1 MTNQDVMQVAIKLA
15 NKYNEAWKEQRER
28 LETFYYD
35 TSRFL
40 KSLITEM
47 DGDLATLKHR
57 RVHGDVIKMFGDI
70 AHELTDLYVAI
81 DPEHPYAGM
90 EKLVSWAESK
100 PTKIKLDNLQFLIKE
115 YLKKTKPD
123 VEQTHHLKHTAVDSI
138 RKLMVII
145 PKLRSFMTAHPLLPD
160 PRSVSTVPP
169 PLKIDKELIS
179 LGPEDATKEFPVGS
193 FDVPAQ

>member
-15 NKYNEAWKEQRER
+15 NKYNEAWKEQRAR

-40 KSLITEM
+40 KALITEM

-57 RVHGDVIKMFGDI
+57 QVHGDVTKMFADI
-70 AHELTDLYVAI
+70 AHQLTDLYVDI
-81 DPEHPYAGM
+81 DPEHPYTGM
-90 EKLVSWAESK
+90 ARLVNWVESK

-123 VEQTHHLKHTAVDSI
+123 IEQTAHVKHSAIDSI
-138 RKLMVII
+138 RKLLVIT
-145 PKLRSFMTAHPLLPD
+145 PKLRSFMDAHPLLPD
-160 PRSVSTVPP
+160 PRSTSTVPP
-169 PLKIDKELIS
+169 PMEKNKEILS
-179 LGPEDATKEFPVGS
+179 LGPDDETKQFPIGS
-193 FDVPAQ
+193 FDVSAE